1 MIPDTSGT
9 QCGFCRPSGTQPGCD
24 VNPRVETRGYS
35 LSSLRDSIRTRRE
48 SRLLLSLT
56 EPDVCVTRIRGLKAG
71 AIFFRPCGTEF
82 ARGATA
88 CPRSDRMGSPVD
100 GEHGIPD
107 NPNGPTPNGVEQI
120 CIPCPKLRGSNPP
133 PAAFGGHPRQRGTQ
147 DGARIHLRQRG
158 TQDGAR
164 IHLRPRVPVLAALK
178 GRPRRAWGLARGS
191 AARPG

>member
-1 MIPDTSGT
+1 
-9 QCGFCRPSGTQPGCD
+9 
-24 VNPRVETRGYS
+24 
-35 LSSLRDSIRTRRE
+35 
-48 SRLLLSLT
+48 LSLT

-158 TQDGAR
+158 TEEAGR
-164 IHLRPRVPVLAALK
+164 IHPRPRTGTCSK
-178 GRPRRAWGLARGS
+178 RRPRRDYVSPFEPEGSPDTTTTCLHSCSPERATENSPGFSPEISGATRVSPVRDARK
-191 AARPG
+191 

>member
-1 MIPDTSGT
+1 M
-9 QCGFCRPSGTQPGCD
+9 
-24 VNPRVETRGYS
+24 NPRVETRGYS

-107 NPNGPTPNGVEQI
+107 NPNGPTPNGVGQI

-133 PAAFGGHPRQRGTQ
+133 PAAFGGHPRQRGTEEA
-147 DGARIHLRQRG
+147 GRIHP
-158 TQDGAR
+158 
-164 IHLRPRVPVLAALK
+164 RPRTGACSRR
-178 GRPRRAWGLARGS
+178 RPRRDGVSPFGPDGQPRGAAPTRGS
-191 AARPG
+191 GTLRYKKPHAKLTPGNTTVLVSWCEIR